1 MNFQK
6 IANLITRLFISSVA
20 DDGDRQLLSGESHSG
35 QVLTDIPRL
44 QQYGFGSHPP
54 AGSEAILAAV
64 AGGEASKMAIIAD
77 KPAARPKNMQA
88 ADVFLHDEQAIRL
101 LLRGG
106 DVELSPSATLKIKI
120 GETEHVFSAEGYQIK
135 LAGAVV
141 YDART
146 HKHPLSA
153 GPPLPA

>member
-20 DDGDRQLLSGESHSG
+20 DGGDRQLLSGESHSG

-64 AGGEASKMAIIAD
+64 AAGEASKVAIVAD
-77 KPAARPKNMQA
+77 KPTVRPKDLQV
-88 ADVFLHDEQAIRL
+88 ADVVLHDEQAIRL

-106 DVELSPSATLKIKI
+106 DVELSPTATLKIKI
-120 GETEHVFSAEGYQIK
+120 GETEHVFSADSYQIK
-135 LAGAVV
+135 LAGVVV

-146 HKHPLSA
+146 SKHPLSA
-153 GPPLPA
+153 GPSLPP